1 MSRRKTFINALA
13 NIDFDAIG
21 VSYYPYYTKSISIDD
36 VVNEFNTLI
45 NRYDKDVIIME
56 TGYNWNETKPDGWD
70 GQLQDSGYYQNIYGE
85 TQSGQRAFLTEL
97 YAKLKQVLGGRCIG
111 DLYWDPVM
119 VYDGGT
125 GKIGWAID

>member
-1 MSRRKTFINALA
+1 MKQSLTV
-13 NIDFDAIG
+13 G
-21 VSYYPYYTKSISIDD
+21 T
-36 VVNEFNTLI
+36 VNFRTV
-45 NRYDKDVIIME
+45 DII
-56 TGYNWNETKPDGWD
+56 K
-70 GQLQDSGYYQNIYGE
+70 YGE

-125 GKIGWAID
+125 GKIGWAIDEKNRQNSRQCCAEFDYI

>member
-1 MSRRKTFINALA
+1 MLKIKTHYCLKYLIP
-13 NIDFDAIG
+13 
-21 VSYYPYYTKSISIDD
+21 VSYTH
-36 VVNEFNTLI
+36 
-45 NRYDKDVIIME
+45 
-56 TGYNWNETKPDGWD
+56 
-70 GQLQDSGYYQNIYGE
+70 LQDSGYYQNIYGE

-125 GKIGWAID
+125 GQIGWAIDCLLYTSRCV